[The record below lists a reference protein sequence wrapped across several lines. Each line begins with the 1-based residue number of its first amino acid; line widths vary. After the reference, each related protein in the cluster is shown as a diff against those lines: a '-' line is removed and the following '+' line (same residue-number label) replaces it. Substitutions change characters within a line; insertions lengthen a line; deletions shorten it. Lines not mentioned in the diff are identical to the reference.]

1 MLGIGTTETPD
12 PLTAAG
18 QASGVTLSPF
28 STADVRHVIGAIA
41 WPEGEPVLAL
51 TPGADSL
58 TVTGEGGTTRTVP
71 FASGFL
77 L

>member
-1 MLGIGTTETPD
+1 MLGLGAAESPD

-18 QASGVTLSPF
+18 QPAGLALSPF
-28 STADVRHVIGAIA
+28 STVEVRHVIGAIA

-58 TVTGEGGTTRTVP
+58 TVTGEGGTRRTIP
-71 FASGFL
+71 FATAFL